1 MPELNY
7 LIVPFSAEEMDEEVI
22 SKTFGVDINDIEHKY
37 LNSGKEIF
45 SFYDS
50 KIGRKRLLE
59 NPSDGTLVEFLK
71 EEQNNN
77 ADFQS
82 NDYKAN
88 STAILKG
95 LYFPSSYS

>member
-1 MPELNY
+1 MTGFNT
-7 LIVPFSAEEMDEEVI
+7 VEEALYKAKGD
-22 SKTFGVDINDIEHKY
+22 
-37 LNSGKEIF
+37 LF
-45 SFYDS
+45 SFYDP

-77 ADFQS
+77 EDFQS

-88 STAILKG
+88 STAILQVFRGDFEEG
-95 LYFPSSYS
+95 L